1 LFWFKTDIRNLG
13 INFRSGIQ
21 FNNIFLTNEQQKVIS
36 PALTVTALGACLTQA
51 LKCALANCV
60 AFSGI
65 LGRAGPLAAFIIA
78 IIGTIGFEL
87 NRAIVN
93 YVYFDYGGTYT
104 IFVYGGFMSLII
116 GLLLRCREKDVSTTE
131 KNIKYIGHLLSGS
144 IAFFGASLL
153 FAVFPILAADPET
166 PWVINGNQV
175 VPTRVTSTN
184 VASQYYNVPFSVWYC
199 MASSA
204 IVGSAF
210 SIFVYAKLVPRD
222 LLNSLIAGGVASVSA
237 GFYFTNPVW
246 PMVLGSAC
254 GMVQALV
261 QGLI

>member
-1 LFWFKTDIRNLG
+1 
-13 INFRSGIQ
+13 
-21 FNNIFLTNEQQKVIS
+21 
-36 PALTVTALGACLTQA
+36 
-51 LKCALANCV
+51 
-60 AFSGI
+60 
-65 LGRAGPLAAFIIA
+65 LAAFIIA
-78 IIGTIGFEL
+78 LIGTIGFEL

-166 PWVINGNQV
+166 PWVVNGNTI

-261 QGLI
+261 QGLIEKKVAMKHRIFNTTSFTLFGVQGIIGSIFAAIFRRVVVNRNDGITYNFSGVND